1 MNTTERRTTTRLLLR
16 IPLRFRPITNP
27 ASPEQRAE
35 SLNISQRGVY
45 FATEFPPQAGTPVEL
60 LLKMPSEL
68 TGKTPAE
75 IRCTARVVH
84 VEPNT
89 FVDGRAGV
97 GVEIERYGP
106 PIGVERRT
114 GRHASDV

>member
-1 MNTTERRTTTRLLLR
+1 MHTTERRTATRLLLR
-16 IPLRFRPITNP
+16 IPLRFRPVTNP

-45 FATEFPPQAGTPVEL
+45 FATESPPQAGTPVEL

-68 TGKTPAE
+68 TGKTPVE

-84 VEPNT
+84 VQPHS

-97 GVEIERYGP
+97 GVKIERYGMP
-106 PIGVERRT
+106 GARERRA
-114 GRHASDV
+114 G